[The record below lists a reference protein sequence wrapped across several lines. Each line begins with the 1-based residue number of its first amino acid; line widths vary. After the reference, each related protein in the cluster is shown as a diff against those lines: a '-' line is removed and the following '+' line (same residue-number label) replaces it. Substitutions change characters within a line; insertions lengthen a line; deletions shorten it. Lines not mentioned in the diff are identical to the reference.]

1 MSLNIATF
9 SNVTGG
15 NALFKALTHPKIA
28 DNARSLLAALRAA
41 GPVAVYDPL
50 GHGEAFADLYGVT
63 GVNIGSVF
71 VLRVEDVGRTSFGRE
86 TQPVTALASCKA
98 RTLFVAAFD
107 AERAVQQIRHL
118 LPQAMLVLCL
128 DHMRLPDKMLT
139 NTRRYLVLF
148 FFAFFFVFLCVRVGL
163 LLRFLC

>member
-50 GHGEAFADLYGVT
+50 GHGEAFDDLYGVT
-63 GVNIGSVF
+63 GVNNGSVF
-71 VLRVEDVGRTSFGRE
+71 VQRAGGAGRGAGGGGGGAGGPRAGARRGPAPRARAAGR
-86 TQPVTALASCKA
+86 A
-98 RTLFVAAFD
+98 RGAARP
-107 AERAVQQIRHL
+107 AAPGGR
-118 LPQAMLVLCL
+118 C
-128 DHMRLPDKMLT
+128 
-139 NTRRYLVLF
+139 
-148 FFAFFFVFLCVRVGL
+148 
-163 LLRFLC
+163 

>member
-50 GHGEAFADLYGVT
+50 GHSKTFADLYGVT

-71 VLRVEDVGRTSFGRE
+71 VQRVDKNKRTTNKHK
-86 TQPVTALASCKA
+86 TQPITALASCKA
-98 RTLFVAAFD
+98 RTL
-107 AERAVQQIRHL
+107 
-118 LPQAMLVLCL
+118 
-128 DHMRLPDKMLT
+128 
-139 NTRRYLVLF
+139 
-148 FFAFFFVFLCVRVGL
+148 
-163 LLRFLC
+163 